1 MNHRPTVSHYSP
13 ILTLV
18 LTKDSQEIPNQKTVS
33 RNSRILTLMLTKV
46 YSKPEDGKPTFADT
60 DAHTNER
67 RQKAPQAEEALPEAL
82 HVDRFYEGG
91 V

>member
-1 MNHRPTVSHYSP
+1 
-13 ILTLV
+13 
-18 LTKDSQEIPNQKTVS
+18 
-33 RNSRILTLMLTKV
+33 MLTKV